1 MEKGRE
7 TLAIKDYT
15 VTQTTLEQVFLSLV
29 RFQRSSFSND
39 PEYRFTPEAPG
50 QFSSYE

>member
-1 MEKGRE
+1 MERGRE
-7 TLAIKDYT
+7 TLDIKDYT

-39 PEYRFTPEAPG
+39 PDNTSKQEAPG
-50 QFSSYE
+50 QFSSNE